1 MGLVM
6 GLVMSFLLL
15 AFALVTA
22 WLEVTERATQPV
34 FRGLG
39 DGTLTI
45 MNVPENVP
53 LEFYTVQC
61 VSTDSD
67 PASFSVKRSGEDAV
81 PLTAIVGDLY
91 QEVEPGVSF
100 RIDRGEEDFAVGDT
114 FSFVTYPDME
124 ELDKLFDRWV
134 KRYVKWIISRE
145 EKDRFEELTATEDKL
160 GFMESFWKR
169 RDMSPETPENEARKE
184 HQRRFAHATQHYGAG
199 TPGWATDM
207 GKIYILLGPPSS
219 INRNPAGRTAFER
232 PSEVWT
238 YNNAP
243 NPRLP
248 ASFDIGFV
256 DFTATGR
263 YEIVNASN
271 LDVLAPLR
279 TNIGWA
285 MSELDAIG
293 LMRSGGSLME
303 PNTGLRTEIRPDQ
316 MVMDQFDFQRN
327 LLEVAKVPEL
337 NLPSLREVTE
347 ARADFPSVPLTT
359 TAAFF
364 PSEGGS
370 AWVPITVSMP
380 YARLTPR
387 TTEDGTGYSYEAD
400 ILVQVVDESGTEQ
413 PPIEER
419 LRIQFPAE
427 DLDAYRANQMLYE
440 ASVNLAPGTYQI
452 ESLVRDNPSGAVG
465 RASATIEV
473 PVLTGEGLKLSSLL
487 LVSAAVE
494 TDPLPAGAP
503 RPPFQ
508 FGNLRLIPNVLQRFA
523 RTSTLTAYVQAL
535 GYSLGP
541 ITNQARLRVDFFIL
555 KDGRLFSKVA
565 PSYHRP
571 SRRSSVAVKSDIS
584 LKALPPGSY
593 TLRARVT
600 DENTEQV
607 AERDADFTVTVP
619 R

>member
-1 MGLVM
+1 MGP
-6 GLVMSFLLL
+6 VMSSLLL
-15 AFALVTA
+15 VLALVA
-22 WLEVTERATQPV
+22 ARPEVTERATRPV
-34 FRGLG
+34 LQGLG

-45 MNVPENVP
+45 VDVPENVP

-61 VSTDSD
+61 VSADSD
-67 PASFSVKRSGEDAV
+67 AISFSVKRSGEDGV
-81 PLTAIVGDLY
+81 PPTTVVGNLY
-91 QEVEPGVSF
+91 QEVESGVSF
-100 RIDRGEEDFAVGDT
+100 RINSGNDDFAVGDT
-114 FSFVTYPDME
+114 FSFVTYPDVE

-134 KRYVKWIISRE
+134 NQYVKWIVSRE
-145 EKDRFEELTATEDKL
+145 ERERFESLETPSDRLA
-160 GFMESFWKR
+160 FMESFWRR
-169 RDMSPETPENEARKE
+169 RDTTPETPENEPRQE
-184 HQRRFAHATQHYGAG
+184 HQRRFAHSVQHFGAG
-199 TPGWATDM
+199 IPGWATDR
-207 GKIYILLGPPSS
+207 GKIYIILGAPST
-219 INRNPAGRTAFER
+219 IDRAPAGRNAFER

-256 DFTATGR
+256 DFTSTGR
-263 YEIVNASN
+263 FEIVSADNIDA
-271 LDVLAPLR
+271 LAPLR
-279 TNIGWA
+279 TNQAWA
-285 MSELDAIG
+285 MSELDALG
-293 LMRSGGSLME
+293 FMRDGGTLMDPISGAQNQYFG
-303 PNTGLRTEIRPDQ
+303 DQ
-316 MVMDQFDFQRN
+316 MSMDQFDFQRN

-364 PSEGGS
+364 PSQTGS

-387 TTEDGTGYSYEAD
+387 PTEDGTGYGYEAD
-400 ILVQVVDESGTEQ
+400 ILVQVRDESGTEQ
-413 PPIEER
+413 PPIEDRIE
-419 LRIQFPAE
+419 IQFPAN
-427 DLDAYRANQMLYE
+427 DLDAYRSSQMLYE
-440 ASVNLAPGTYQI
+440 ASLNLAPGTYQI

-465 RASATIEV
+465 RSSTTIEV
-473 PVLTGEGLKLSSLL
+473 PVFTGEGLTLSSLL
-487 LVSAAVE
+487 LASAAVE

-508 FGNLRLIPNVLQRFA
+508 FGNLRLIPNVLHRFE
-523 RTSTLTAYVQAL
+523 RTSSLTAYVQAL
-535 GYSLGP
+535 GYSVGP

-571 SRRSSVAVKSDIS
+571 SRVSGVALKSDVS

-593 TLRARVT
+593 SLRARVT

-607 AERDADFTVTVP
+607 AERDADFTVMFP

>member
-1 MGLVM
+1 M

-15 AFALVTA
+15 AFALVA
-22 WLEVTERATQPV
+22 ARPEVTERATQPV
-34 FRGLG
+34 LQGLG
-39 DGTLTI
+39 NGTLTI
-45 MNVPENVP
+45 MDVPENVP

-61 VSTDSD
+61 VSADSD
-67 PASFSVKRSGEDAV
+67 AVSFSVKRSGEDAV
-81 PLTAIVGDLY
+81 PPTVVVGNLY
-91 QEVEPGVSF
+91 QEVERGVTF
-100 RIDRGEEDFAVGDT
+100 RIDRGNEDFAAGDT
-114 FSFVTYPDME
+114 FSFVTYPDKE
-124 ELDKLFDRWV
+124 ELDKLFDRWM

-145 EKDRFEELTATEDKL
+145 ERDRFESLEAPADKL
-160 GFMESFWKR
+160 AFMESFWRR
-169 RDMSPETPENEARKE
+169 RDITPETPGNETRKE
-184 HQRRFAHATQHYGAG
+184 HQRRFAYATQHFGAG
-199 TPGWATDM
+199 IPGWATDR
-207 GKIYILLGPPSS
+207 GKIYILLGAPST
-219 INRNPAGRTAFER
+219 INRNPAGRNSFER
-232 PSEVWT
+232 PSEIWT

-248 ASFDIGFV
+248 ASFEIGFV
-256 DFTATGR
+256 DFTSTGR
-263 YEIVNASN
+263 FEIVSADNI
-271 LDVLAPLR
+271 DVLAPLR
-279 TNIGWA
+279 TNQGWA
-285 MSELDAIG
+285 MSELDALG
-293 LMRSGGSLME
+293 FMRDGGMLMDPISGAQNQYFG
-303 PNTGLRTEIRPDQ
+303 DQ
-316 MVMDQFDFQRN
+316 MSMDQFDFQRN

-364 PSEGGS
+364 PSEAGS
-370 AWVPITVSMP
+370 AWVPISVSMP

-387 TTEDGTGYSYEAD
+387 PTEDGTGYRYEAD
-400 ILVQVVDESGTEQ
+400 ILIQVSDESGTEQ
-413 PPIEER
+413 PPIEDRIE
-419 LRIQFPAE
+419 IQFPVN
-427 DLDAYRANQMLYE
+427 DLDAYRAGQMLYE

-465 RASATIEV
+465 RSSATIEV
-473 PVLTGEGLKLSSLL
+473 PVFTGEGLKLSSLL
-487 LVSAAVE
+487 LASAAVE
-494 TDPLPAGAP
+494 TDPLPAGAT

-508 FGNLRLIPNVLQRFA
+508 FGNLRLIPNVRHRFS
-523 RTSTLTAYVQAL
+523 RTSNLTAYVQAL

-571 SRRSSVAVKSDIS
+571 SRKSSVAVMSEIS

-593 TLRARVT
+593 TLRVRVT

-607 AERDADFTVTVP
+607 AERDADFTVTIP

>member
-1 MGLVM
+1 
-6 GLVMSFLLL
+6 MSFLLL
-15 AFALVTA
+15 VFSLAAA
-22 WLEVTERATQPV
+22 GPEVTDRATRPV
-34 FRGLG
+34 LQGLG

-45 MNVPENVP
+45 MDVPENVP

-61 VSTDSD
+61 VSADAEQ
-67 PASFSVKRSGEDAV
+67 ASFSVKRSGEDAA
-81 PLTAIVGDLY
+81 PPTAIVGDRY
-91 QEVEPGVSF
+91 QESERGVSF
-100 RIDRGEEDFAVGDT
+100 RIELGNQSFAVGDT
-114 FSFVTYPDME
+114 FTFVTYSEME
-124 ELDKLFDRWV
+124 ELEELFEHWV
-134 KRYVKWIISRE
+134 DRYVKWIISRE
-145 EKDRFEELTATEDKL
+145 EKDRFEALQEPSHKL
-160 GFMESFWKR
+160 AFMESFWRR
-169 RDMSPETPENEARKE
+169 RDITPETRENEARQE
-184 HQRRFAHATQHYGAG
+184 HQRRFAHSTQHFGAG
-199 TPGWATDM
+199 IPGWATDR
-207 GKIYILLGPPSS
+207 GKIYIILGPPST
-219 INRNPAGRTAFER
+219 IDRAPAGRNAFER

-256 DFTATGR
+256 DFTSTGR
-263 YEIVNASN
+263 FEIVSADNI
-271 LDVLAPLR
+271 DVLAPLR
-279 TNIGWA
+279 TNQAWA
-285 MSELDAIG
+285 MSELDALG
-293 LMRSGGSLME
+293 FMRDGGTLMDPISGAQNQYFG
-303 PNTGLRTEIRPDQ
+303 DQ
-316 MVMDQFDFQRN
+316 MSMDAFDFQRN

-337 NLPSLREVTE
+337 NLPSLREVTA

-364 PSEGGS
+364 PSESGS

-387 TTEDGTGYSYEAD
+387 PTADGAGYGFEAD
-400 ILVQVVDESGTEQ
+400 ILVRVSDESGEEQ
-413 PPIEER
+413 PPIEDRIE
-419 LRIQFPAE
+419 IQFPAA
-427 DLDAYRANQMLYE
+427 DLESYRASQMLYE
-440 ASVNLAPGTYQI
+440 ASVNLAAGTYQI

-465 RASATIEV
+465 RSSATIEV
-473 PVLTGEGLKLSSLL
+473 PGFSGEGLELSSLL

-494 TDPLPAGAP
+494 TDPLPAGAS
-503 RPPFQ
+503 RAPFQ
-508 FGNLRLIPNVLQRFA
+508 FGNLRLIPNVLHRFD
-523 RTSTLTAYVQAL
+523 RTSTLTAYVQAH

-555 KDGRLFSKVA
+555 KDGRLFSKVV

-571 SRRSSVAVKSDIS
+571 ARESSVALKSDVS

-607 AERDADFTVTVP
+607 AERNADFTVMVP

>member
-243 NPRLP
+243 SPRLP

-380 YARLTPR
+380 YARPHTSNDGGRDRLQLRGRHPGSSCRRVGHRTAPDRGTPPNPIPGRRLGCLPSQPDALRSIGEFGSRYLSDRIPGSGQPQRCGGSRLGHYRSPGLDRRGTQALESPSGERCGRDRSTPR
-387 TTEDGTGYSYEAD
+387 RGSTHSLPVRELALDTQRPSTLRSNVDPDRLRSGSRL
-400 ILVQVVDESGTEQ
+400 LVGPDNQSGETAGRLLHSQGRETLLQSGTVL
-413 PPIEER
+413 PPTIQEIECGGEER
-419 LRIQFPAE
+419 HIAQ
-427 DLDAYRANQMLYE
+427 
-440 ASVNLAPGTYQI
+440 G
-452 ESLVRDNPSGAVG
+452 
-465 RASATIEV
+465 
-473 PVLTGEGLKLSSLL
+473 
-487 LVSAAVE
+487 
-494 TDPLPAGAP
+494 
-503 RPPFQ
+503 
-508 FGNLRLIPNVLQRFA
+508 
-523 RTSTLTAYVQAL
+523 TSTGKLH
-535 GYSLGP
+535 S
-541 ITNQARLRVDFFIL
+541 ARPGHRREHRA
-555 KDGRLFSKVA
+555 GRGA
-565 PSYHRP
+565 GR
-571 SRRSSVAVKSDIS
+571 
-584 LKALPPGSY
+584 
-593 TLRARVT
+593 
-600 DENTEQV
+600 
-607 AERDADFTVTVP
+607 
-619 R
+619 